1 MKHEQSAAAAV
12 FFILLALLIAAA
24 CWVYVQERYE
34 DGYSDGYRA
43 AVEKM
48 MIGDST
54 SSDAADAA
62 PPSPQGEGYTLIP
75 MTQEQGEK
83 LHGAERSF
91 DSLTLATSC
100 VCESAAELPAQG
112 AGVCSRRPDS
122 CRQDDNAG
130 TIWTEEELEA
140 LAIVIYQE
148 AGADSCSDETRRM
161 VADVVLN
168 RVADERFP
176 DTIEG
181 VLLEKWQYGRF
192 CETGIV
198 WPESAQYE
206 CNAHAVERARRI
218 AEEVLCGQHSEIY
231 GEGYVFQAEFGQ
243 GSDGFWQ
250 DGIYFGK

>member
-1 MKHEQSAAAAV
+1 MKKAQTWAAAV

-48 MIGDST
+48 MIAEESGGGQAPALRD
-54 SSDAADAA
+54 DNAD
-62 PPSPQGEGYTLIP
+62 GGYVLIP
-75 MTQEQGEK
+75 LTQEQGEK

-91 DSLTLATSC
+91 DSPALATSC

-112 AGVCSRRPDS
+112 AGACSRRPDS
-122 CRQDDNAG
+122 CRQDDRAG

-140 LAIVIYQE
+140 LAVVIYQE
-148 AGADSCSDETRRM
+148 AGADACSDETRRM
-161 VADVVLN
+161 IADVVLN
-168 RVADERFP
+168 RVLDERFP

-181 VLLEKWQYGRF
+181 VLLQPWQYGMLWQ
-192 CETGIV
+192 TGIV
-198 WPESAQYE
+198 WPESAGYE

-218 AEEVLCGQHSEIY
+218 AEEVLCGKHSEIY

-243 GSDGFWQ
+243 GSEGFWK
-250 DGIYFGK
+250 DGIYFGR